1 MKQWFLHKKWGVI
14 FSGLLITA
22 IPIIGLTLFVY
33 FQSSNYIENIVTT
46 ENQHSA
52 LVVADHIKEQI
63 DNDVRLGKLLVIR
76 RSLKAAIESTDRK
89 EIARHL
95 EDYIEHSVTID
106 HAFITNSKGIL
117 LANYPNDSS
126 LINRDFSQRDWY
138 KGISQNWQPYV
149 SEFYLR
155 TSTPQRYVFSISIP
169 IRADD
174 GSIIG
179 ILGLQ
184 PEEDYVRNAV
194 SYIHS
199 SHNQTAYVVDKNGNL
214 IYHPKYTVDGIID
227 FSGSP
232 AVQRVKKGQTGVE
245 IVSSPDGQHMLAA
258 YHPVEGNGWGVVVER
273 PEKEAF
279 APLREITFGLFAFA
293 SLMLLTGV
301 YFAYK
306 RSELIYSLQKFTEE
320 LETRVKER
328 TAELNDANIQLTSEI
343 DERKQAQE
351 KIERLRIEKELL
363 LTSAG
368 EGIFGLDLDGNH
380 TFVNPVAAEMLGYPI
395 EELLHKHSHTICHH
409 TRADGSLYPE
419 DECPI
424 YKAFNDATVQHVRD
438 EVFWRKDRSSFPVA
452 YTSTPIK
459 EDGKL
464 VGAVVT
470 FRDITE
476 RKRAEEKLAHAMAD
490 LARSNA
496 ELEQFAYIASH
507 DLQEP
512 LRMVASFVQ
521 LLGKRYKGKLDGDA
535 DDFINYAVDGAN
547 RMQILI
553 NDLLAYSR
561 VGRRGKE
568 FKRLSCEIV
577 LNQALSNLQNLIE
590 QNGAVVTRSPLPVVM
605 GDDIQL
611 MQLFQNLIGNAIK
624 FSGDRTAHI
633 HVAAEPMADNW
644 IFSVRDNGIGIE
656 PEYFERIFSIFQ
668 RLHDREQYPGTGIG
682 LAICKKVVEHHG
694 GRIWVES
701 VPGTGSTFYFTLP
714 AQKELIS

>member
-1 MKQWFLHKKWGVI
+1 MKQFFLHKKVGVI
-14 FSGLLITA
+14 LSGLLVTA

-33 FQSSNYIENIVTT
+33 FQSANYIENIVIT
-46 ENQHSA
+46 ENQQSA
-52 LVVADHIKEQI
+52 LVIADHIKEQI
-63 DNDVRLGKLLVIR
+63 DNDVRLGNLLVIR

-89 EIARHL
+89 EMARHL
-95 EDYIEHSVTID
+95 KDYIEHSVTIE
-106 HAFITNSKGIL
+106 HAFITNTGGVL
-117 LANYPNDSS
+117 LANYPNAPS
-126 LINRDFSQRDWY
+126 LISRDFSQRDWY
-138 KGISQNWQPYV
+138 KGISQSWHPYV

-174 GSIIG
+174 DRVIG

-184 PEEDYVRNAV
+184 PEENYVKNAV

-199 SHNQTAYVVDKNGNL
+199 PHNQTAYVVDNNGNL
-214 IYHPKYTVDGIID
+214 IYHPKFPVDRIID
-227 FSGSP
+227 FSSSP

-245 IVSSPDGQHMLAA
+245 IVSSPDGQRMLTA

-273 PEKEAF
+273 PEKEAY
-279 APLREITFGLFAFA
+279 APLREITIALLAFA
-293 SLMLLTGV
+293 SLMLLTAV

-320 LETRVKER
+320 LETRVMER
-328 TAELNDANIQLTSEI
+328 TSELNDANIQLTLEI
-343 DERKQAQE
+343 DERKQAQQ

-368 EGIFGLDLDGNH
+368 EGIYGLDLDGNH
-380 TFVNPVAAEMLGYPI
+380 TFVNPAAAEMLGYSI
-395 EELLHKHSHTICHH
+395 EELLRKHSHTFVITQEQMVVHIRRMNAQY
-409 TRADGSLYPE
+409 TKLLRTT
-419 DECPI
+419 
-424 YKAFNDATVQHVRD
+424 TVHHVRD
-438 EVFWRKDRSSFPVA
+438 EVFWRKDHSSFPVA

-476 RKRAEEKLAHAMAD
+476 RKRAEEKLARAMAD

-553 NDLLAYSR
+553 TDLLAYSR

-568 FKRLSCEIV
+568 FKEVSCEVV
-577 LNQALSNLQNLIE
+577 LDQAMSNLRNLIE
-590 QNGAVVTRSPLPVVM
+590 QSNAVVTRNPLPVVK

-624 FSGDRTAHI
+624 FSGDRPPCI
-633 HVAAEPMADNW
+633 HVAAERRADDW
-644 IFSVRDNGIGIE
+644 CFYVRDNGIGIE
-656 PEYFERIFSIFQ
+656 SEYFERIFSIFQ
-668 RLHDREQYPGTGIG
+668 RLHDRKQYPGTGIG
-682 LAICKKVVEHHG
+682 LAICKKVVERHG

-701 VPGTGSTFYFTLP
+701 EPGTGSTFYFTLP

>member
-1 MKQWFLHKKWGVI
+1 MKQWFLHKKLGVTL
-14 FSGLLITA
+14 SGLFITA

-33 FQSSNYIENIVTT
+33 FQSANYIEEIVIT
-46 ENQHSA
+46 ENQQSA
-52 LVVADHIKEQI
+52 LVIADRIKEQI
-63 DNDVRLGKLLVIR
+63 DGDVRLGNLLVIR
-76 RSLKAAIESTDRK
+76 RSLKTAIQSTDRK

-95 EDYIEHSVTID
+95 KDYIEHSVTIE
-106 HAFITNSKGIL
+106 HAFITNTRGNL
-117 LANYPNDSS
+117 LANYPNSSS

-169 IRADD
+169 IRDD
-174 GSIIG
+174 DDRVIG

-184 PEEDYVRNAV
+184 PEDNYVKNAV

-199 SHNQTAYVVDKNGNL
+199 PHNQTAYVVDNNGNL
-214 IYHPKYTVDGIID
+214 IYHPKFTADRIID
-227 FSGSP
+227 LSGSP

-245 IVSSPDGQHMLAA
+245 IVSSPDGQRMLTA

-273 PEKEAF
+273 PEKEAY

-293 SLMLLTGV
+293 SLMLLTAV

-306 RSELIYSLQKFTEE
+306 RSELIYSLQKLTEE
-320 LETRVKER
+320 LETRVMER
-328 TAELNDANIQLTSEI
+328 TAELNDTNIQLTLEI

-409 TRADGSLYPE
+409 TRADGSPYPE

-424 YKAFNDATVQHVRD
+424 YKAFKDATVHHVRD
-438 EVFWRKDRSSFPVA
+438 EVFWRKDHSSFPVA

-459 EDGKL
+459 EDSKL

-476 RKRAEEKLAHAMAD
+476 RKRAEENLARAMAD

-496 ELEQFAYIASH
+496 ELEQLAYIASH

-568 FKRLSCEIV
+568 FKEVSCEIV
-577 LNQALSNLQNLIE
+577 LDQAMSNLQNLIE
-590 QNGAVVTRSPLPVVM
+590 QSGAVVTRNPLPVAK

-624 FSGDRTAHI
+624 FSRDRAPHI
-633 HVAAEPMADNW
+633 QVAAERRVDDW
-644 IFSVRDNGIGIE
+644 CFYVRDNGIGIE
-656 PEYFERIFSIFQ
+656 SEYFERIFSIFQ
-668 RLHDREQYPGTGIG
+668 RLHDRRQYPGTGIG

-701 VPGTGSTFYFTLP
+701 EPGTGSTFYFTLP